1 MMFDTLVQDVR
12 YAVRSLWHTPVF
24 TAAAIVTLALGMGA
38 NATIFTL
45 LDAVLFKPLP
55 VPRPDELLTIY
66 ENSPDAAPNALPDTA
81 GGTGRY
87 LRFSYPRFQLLQE
100 ALGNKGT
107 LAASTLS
114 ARVVGRTQ
122 ASNTASPINTQL
134 VSGEYFAT
142 LGVVMQR
149 GRALSSGDMQHDARG
164 QVAVISDRYWTTAL
178 ARSEQ
183 AVGQTIDLKNV
194 RVTVIGVAAP
204 GFVGIRTD
212 SVADVWVPLTLQM
225 PLGYAYN
232 SSAYPGADRRKP
244 WLDQDNISWLNI
256 VARVDRARQAEA
268 TTLLQTANARGL
280 QRMADAL
287 SDPRERSSTVARSLV
302 VTSFAR
308 GFSGL
313 RARFSDALLALGV
326 LVAVVLLVT
335 CANISNLLLARAT
348 GRRRETA
355 VRISLGATTSR
366 LVRQHL
372 VESLVLAAAGGATS
386 ILAAYWTSTF
396 LARSVIGRTGELPP
410 VFTLDARVWI
420 FTAVLSI
427 GCAVAFGLA
436 PALRA
441 IAVGMTSGITIN
453 QRVSTYAAVKGMR
466 PLVAAQIALS
476 FAVVFA
482 AVLLGRTLSYFARID
497 PGFNTDRLV
506 TAAIDPD
513 TSGYSREQIPVMVDR
528 LVATIDA
535 VPGVVSTSVTTCGL
549 MTNCSYSSG
558 FTIEGSDRGIQFNNN
573 WISPAFFSTVGIP
586 LVAGRDFTVRDTA
599 QSPRVAIISESIA
612 RRYFPNQNPLGKRL
626 GYEVADTEIVGV
638 VRDARPSLHTEPIA
652 MVYFPTKQ
660 PPTFTASPHAIVVR
674 VTGDADLAIATIRAA
689 IQRTE
694 PGLLLDNISTMTA
707 VLERDVTR
715 ERIIAYLAS
724 AFALLALLLA
734 CVGLYG
740 VLSYTVT
747 RRTQELGV
755 RIALGARPAD
765 LTRMVIGD
773 GSRVVLAGIAA
784 GIIAAAM
791 VGRLVTSLLA
801 GVTAYDPMTFV
812 GVALSLIL
820 VTLAASYLPARRA
833 SRIDPA
839 TALRTE

>member
-1 MMFDTLVQDVR
+1 MFDTLVQDVR

-142 LGVVMQR
+142 LGVAMQR

-183 AVGQTIDLKNV
+183 AVGQTIDLKSV

-355 VRISLGATTSR
+355 VRISLGATASR
-366 LVRQHL
+366 LIRQYL
-372 VESLVLAAAGGATS
+372 VESLVLATAGGATS
-386 ILAAYWTSTF
+386 ILAAYWT
-396 LARSVIGRTGELPP
+396 
-410 VFTLDARVWI
+410 
-420 FTAVLSI
+420 
-427 GCAVAFGLA
+427 
-436 PALRA
+436 
-441 IAVGMTSGITIN
+441 
-453 QRVSTYAAVKGMR
+453 
-466 PLVAAQIALS
+466 
-476 FAVVFA
+476 
-482 AVLLGRTLSYFARID
+482 
-497 PGFNTDRLV
+497 
-506 TAAIDPD
+506 
-513 TSGYSREQIPVMVDR
+513 
-528 LVATIDA
+528 
-535 VPGVVSTSVTTCGL
+535 
-549 MTNCSYSSG
+549 
-558 FTIEGSDRGIQFNNN
+558 
-573 WISPAFFSTVGIP
+573 
-586 LVAGRDFTVRDTA
+586 
-599 QSPRVAIISESIA
+599 
-612 RRYFPNQNPLGKRL
+612 
-626 GYEVADTEIVGV
+626 
-638 VRDARPSLHTEPIA
+638 
-652 MVYFPTKQ
+652 
-660 PPTFTASPHAIVVR
+660 
-674 VTGDADLAIATIRAA
+674 
-689 IQRTE
+689 
-694 PGLLLDNISTMTA
+694 
-707 VLERDVTR
+707 
-715 ERIIAYLAS
+715 
-724 AFALLALLLA
+724 
-734 CVGLYG
+734 
-740 VLSYTVT
+740 
-747 RRTQELGV
+747 
-755 RIALGARPAD
+755 
-765 LTRMVIGD
+765 
-773 GSRVVLAGIAA
+773 
-784 GIIAAAM
+784 
-791 VGRLVTSLLA
+791 
-801 GVTAYDPMTFV
+801 
-812 GVALSLIL
+812 
-820 VTLAASYLPARRA
+820 
-833 SRIDPA
+833 
-839 TALRTE
+839 